1 MSTNS
6 ENKWYINDAVQYI
19 KDNNIP
25 EEALKSLVINSPLY
39 GQMSLIDAINS
50 NLKGYW
56 DANEMKDLIDQK
68 HTSYQEQNHTS
79 HQQLNGKVHPV
90 FTGYGG
96 MQYALS
102 PEQQAEMQEQAN
114 LNKVSDP
121 SENLLND
128 LMVIGPKTL
137 ITVGKGLQ
145 SLGKGSY
152 NLSKSLLQSIA
163 EQGIKETG
171 KRFAYQTGKE
181 LLKAT
186 HGIVGSIG
194 GGYAVDKTS
203 EALTGK
209 TWGSNVSDFLSH
221 HWGFDV
227 PTIVGDMTNPGYYT
241 GFKYGDFL
249 GTNFANR
256 ERYVLNYLTP
266 AGYDGHG
273 KELFKIFTA
282 PFYKKP
288 PKFHNG
294 KKPEWYDKYSRI
306 YGKQAAENRFQNGA
320 IWANIPE
327 EEIPRTMYIRNSDG
341 TYRLTKEGLNLRE
354 DGTLRFPLP
363 NEEETFPDL
372 FSIGQVG
379 GEYSQYTLIDEYR
392 GTPFN
397 LMEFKDIQT
406 LNPQWQFTNKI
417 KNKFGKKSKI
427 HKWLYNIGGKDLGKL
442 MFNYKP
448 FTIRQHYFAPQSGI
462 SVPYLPSYTDP
473 DRLWALPKNVNY
485 E

>member
-39 GQMSLIDAINS
+39 GQMSLMDAINS

-56 DANEMKDLIDQK
+56 DANEMKDLIDK
-68 HTSYQEQNHTS
+68 KYTSYQDQKYTS
-79 HQQLNGKVHPV
+79 HQQLNGKAYPV

-102 PEQQAEMQEQAN
+102 PEQQAEMQEQAT
-114 LNKVSDP
+114 LNKASDP
-121 SENLLND
+121 SENFVND
-128 LMVIGPKTL
+128 LMVFGPKTL
-137 ITVGKGLQ
+137 TTVRKGV
-145 SLGKGSY
+145 Y
-152 NLSKSLLQSIA
+152 DLSKSVLQSIA

-171 KRFAYQTGKE
+171 KRFAYQTSKG
-181 LLKAT
+181 LLKST
-186 HGIVGSIG
+186 PGIIGSIG

-203 EALTGK
+203 EALTDK
-209 TWGSNVSDFLSH
+209 TLGENVSDFLSH
-221 HWGFDV
+221 RWGFDV
-227 PTIVGDMTNPGYYT
+227 PTIVGDMTNPGYYA

-273 KELFKIFTA
+273 KELFKVFTTL
-282 PFYKKP
+282 FYKKP

-354 DGTLRFPLP
+354 DGMLKFPLP
-363 NEEETFPDL
+363 NESETFPDL

-379 GEYSQYTLIDEYR
+379 GEHSQYTLIDKYR

-397 LMEFKDIQT
+397 LIEFTDTQK
-406 LNPQWQFTNKI
+406 LNPQWQFTDKK
-417 KNKFGKKSKI
+417 KNKFGENSKI
-427 HKWLYNIGGKDLGKL
+427 YEWLYNIGGKDLGKL

-462 SVPYLPSYTDP
+462 SAPYLPSYTDP
-473 DRLWALPKNVNY
+473 DRLWALHKNVNY

>member
-1 MSTNS
+1 M
-6 ENKWYINDAVQYI
+6 
-19 KDNNIP
+19 
-25 EEALKSLVINSPLY
+25 
-39 GQMSLIDAINS
+39 
-50 NLKGYW
+50 
-56 DANEMKDLIDQK
+56 
-68 HTSYQEQNHTS
+68 
-79 HQQLNGKVHPV
+79 V
-90 FTGYGG
+90 F
-96 MQYALS
+96 
-102 PEQQAEMQEQAN
+102 
-114 LNKVSDP
+114 
-121 SENLLND
+121 
-128 LMVIGPKTL
+128 GPKTL
-137 ITVGKGLQ
+137 TTVRKGLW

-152 NLSKSLLQSIA
+152 NLSKSVLQSIA

-171 KRFAYQTGKE
+171 KRFTYQAGKD

-186 HGIVGSIG
+186 PGIAVSIG
-194 GGYAVDKTS
+194 LGQGVDKAS
-203 EALTGK
+203 EALTDK
-209 TWGSNVSDFLSH
+209 TWGENVSDFLSYR
-221 HWGFDV
+221 WGFDV

-273 KELFKIFTA
+273 KELFKVFTT
-282 PFYKKP
+282 PFYEKP

-341 TYRLTKEGLNLRE
+341 TYRLTREGLNLRE
-354 DGTLRFPLP
+354 DGMLKFPLP
-363 NEEETFPDL
+363 NESETFPDL

-379 GEYSQYTLIDEYR
+379 GEHSQYTLIDKYR

-406 LNPQWQFTNKI
+406 LNPQWQFTDKI
-417 KNKFGKKSKI
+417 KNKFGEKSKI

>member
-56 DANEMKDLIDQK
+56 DANKMKDLIDQK
-68 HTSYQEQNHTS
+68 HTSYQ
-79 HQQLNGKVHPV
+79 QQKPKLFPV
-90 FTGYGG
+90 FKGYGELA
-96 MQYALS
+96 YATS
-102 PEQQAEMQEQAN
+102 PEQQAEMQEQAT

-128 LMVIGPKTL
+128 LMVIGPKAS
-137 ITVGKGLQ
+137 ITVGKGLW
-145 SLGKGSY
+145 SLGKGVY
-152 NLSKSLLQSIA
+152 DLSKSLLQSIA

-171 KRFAYQTGKE
+171 KRFAYQTSKG
-181 LLKAT
+181 LLKSIP
-186 HGIVGSIG
+186 GIAGSIG

-203 EALTGK
+203 EALTDK
-209 TWGSNVSDFLSH
+209 TWGNNVSDFLSH
-221 HWGFDV
+221 RWGFDV

-273 KELFKIFTA
+273 KELFKVFTT
-282 PFYKKP
+282 PFYEKP

-341 TYRLTKEGLNLRE
+341 TYRLTREGLNLRE
-354 DGTLRFPLP
+354 DGMLKFPLP
-363 NEEETFPDL
+363 NESETFPDL

-379 GEYSQYTLIDEYR
+379 GEHSQYTLIDKYR

-406 LNPQWQFTNKI
+406 LNPQWQFTDKI
-417 KNKFGKKSKI
+417 KNKFGKKLKI
-427 HKWLYNIGGKDLGKL
+427 HKWLHNIRGKDLGEL

-462 SVPYLPSYTDP
+462 SAPYLPSYTDP
-473 DRLWALPKNVNY
+473 DRLWTLPKNVNY

>member
-39 GQMSLIDAINS
+39 GQMSLMDAINS

-56 DANEMKDLIDQK
+56 DANEMKDLIDKKHTSYQQQK
-68 HTSYQEQNHTS
+68 HTSYQ
-79 HQQLNGKVHPV
+79 QQKRYPV

-96 MQYALS
+96 MQYASS
-102 PEQQAEMQEQAN
+102 PEEQAEMQEQAN
-114 LNKVSDP
+114 LNKASDP
-121 SENLLND
+121 SENFVND
-128 LMVIGPKTL
+128 LMVFGPKILT
-137 ITVGKGLQ
+137 TVGKGLW

-152 NLSKSLLQSIA
+152 DLSKSLLQSIA

-171 KRFAYQTGKE
+171 KRFAYQTGKG
-181 LLKAT
+181 LLKSIPGIA
-186 HGIVGSIG
+186 GSIVG
-194 GGYAVDKTS
+194 GYGVDKTS
-203 EALTGK
+203 EALTDK
-209 TWGSNVSDFLSH
+209 TWDENVSDFLSH
-221 HWGFDV
+221 RWGFDV
-227 PTIVGDMTNPGYYT
+227 PTIVGDMTNPGYYA
-241 GFKYGDFL
+241 GFKYGNFL

-273 KELFKIFTA
+273 KELFKVFTA

-327 EEIPRTMYIRNSDG
+327 EEIPRTMYVRNSDG
-341 TYRLTKEGLNLRE
+341 TYRLTREGLNLRE
-354 DGTLRFPLP
+354 DGTLKFPLP
-363 NEEETFPDL
+363 NESEPFPDL

-379 GEYSQYTLIDEYR
+379 GEHSQYTLIDKYR

-397 LMEFKDIQT
+397 LMEFEDIQK
-406 LNPQWQFTNKI
+406 LNPQWQFTDKI
-417 KNKFGKKSKI
+417 KNKFGETSKI
-427 HKWLYNIGGKDLGKL
+427 HKWLHNIGGKDLGKL

-462 SVPYLPSYTDP
+462 SAPYLPSYTDP
-473 DRLWALPKNVNY
+473 DRLWTLPKNVNY